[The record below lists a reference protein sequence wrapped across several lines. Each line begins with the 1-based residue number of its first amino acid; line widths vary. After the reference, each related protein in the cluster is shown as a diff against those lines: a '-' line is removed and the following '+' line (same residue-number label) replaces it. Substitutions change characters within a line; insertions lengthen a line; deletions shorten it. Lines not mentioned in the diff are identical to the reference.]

1 MGSSFFRFFESTKER
16 EKDGQPSSRPQKER
30 EGELSSRRR
39 DNARRTFQNVRG
51 MPAVL
56 GRTFFLSKS
65 GSPCV
70 GQSWMKW
77 PGFWQRWHT

>member
-1 MGSSFFRFFESTKER
+1 MRD
-16 EKDGQPSSRPQKER
+16 DGCNCTRSPAGLRASVAPSSSRP
-30 EGELSSRRR
+30 SST
-39 DNARRTFQNVRG
+39 AFQNVRG

-65 GSPCV
+65 GSPFV